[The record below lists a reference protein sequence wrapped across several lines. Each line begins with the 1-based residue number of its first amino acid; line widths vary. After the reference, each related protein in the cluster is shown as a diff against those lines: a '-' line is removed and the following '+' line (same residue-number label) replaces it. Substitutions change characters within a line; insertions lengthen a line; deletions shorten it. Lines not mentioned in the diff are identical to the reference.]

1 MKPSMILLSSLL
13 CLTICAHAAK
23 SIDERIELREDQEV
37 VLKLKFAESINV
49 IPVNENILHVKGDIE
64 INDGENDDAYSVEVE
79 NSQSSVIVQSH
90 LEHDEEH
97 YRIIQTFD
105 KDGNLKSTSRSVDVK
120 GHYNVE
126 VPRSWKLSVKTINAD
141 INITNQAA
149 PMKIESIN
157 GEIDFRFDQNDD
169 LDLKVSTINGDCY
182 TDTEF
187 DWIGKRPKSYQ
198 VGRTKA
204 QVRLNNGGLP
214 IELKTING
222 FMYLRRHN
230 NHHSM

>member
-1 MKPSMILLSSLL
+1 MKPTMILLSSLL

-23 SIDERIELREDQEV
+23 SIDERIELIEDQEI

-49 IPVNENILHVKGDIE
+49 IPVNGNTLHVKGDIE
-64 INDGENDDAYSVEVE
+64 VNGGENDDAYSLEVE

-105 KDGNLKSTSRSVDVK
+105 KNGNLKSTTRSIDVK
-120 GHYNVE
+120 GHFDVE
-126 VPRSWKLSVKTINAD
+126 VPKKWKLSVKTINAD

-157 GEIDFRFDQNDD
+157 GEIDFKFDQNDD

-187 DWIGKRPKSYQ
+187 DWISKRPKSYEI
-198 VGRTKA
+198 GRSKA
-204 QVRLNNGGLP
+204 NVRLNEGGLP

-230 NHHSM
+230 HHSM

>member
-1 MKPSMILLSSLL
+1 MKPKIILLSGFLL
-13 CLTICAHAAK
+13 FTCSCFAVK
-23 SIDERIELREDQEV
+23 SIDEKIDLRKEQEV

-49 IPVNENILHVKGDIE
+49 IPVNGNILHVKGDIE
-64 INDGENDDAYSVEVE
+64 INDGENDDAYSLEVE

-105 KDGNLKSTSRSVDVK
+105 KNGNLKSTTRSIDVK
-120 GHYNVE
+120 GHFDVE
-126 VPRSWKLSVKTINAD
+126 VPKKWKLSVKTINAD

-157 GEIDFRFDQNDD
+157 GEIDFKFDQNDN

-187 DWIGKRPKSYQ
+187 EWIGKKPKSYE

-204 QVRLNNGGLP
+204 KVRLNQGGLP